1 MNTIGWIM
9 VGVFAA
15 IVVKIMLSFVGA
27 KRRAYDKES
36 TPWRPPLPIAPAP
49 TPSEKEQEHGHDK
62 TVPTDRG

>member
-9 VGVFAA
+9 LAVFAA
-15 IVVKIMLSFVGA
+15 IVVKIMAAFIGA
-27 KRRAYDKES
+27 KRR
-36 TPWRPPLPIAPAP
+36 WRPPLPIAPAP

>member
-1 MNTIGWIM
+1 MLA
-9 VGVFAA
+9 VFAA

-27 KRRAYDKES
+27 KRRWAGEKA
-36 TPWRPPLPIAPAP
+36 TPWKPQLPIAPAP